1 MRARRYGL
9 IVFDW
14 DGTLMDS
21 AGVIA
26 DSIRA
31 ACADLGI
38 PVPSDAEARHIIGL
52 GLQEAIAA
60 LLPALPVQDYPR
72 LAERYRRHFL
82 GRDHEIPLFEGVREI
97 VTNLHDRGHMLG
109 VATGKSRRG
118 LERVLDHTG
127 LGQYFHASRCADECH
142 SKPHPAMILELMDAF
157 GIKPSDTL
165 MIGDTS
171 HDGEM
176 AANAGVDFLAVSY
189 GAHPR
194 ELLTAYP
201 ALACCHTPSEL
212 RRWLLANA

>member
-21 AGVIA
+21 AGAIA

-31 ACADLGI
+31 ACADLGV

-60 LLPALPVQDYPR
+60 LLPALPMHDYPR
-72 LAERYRRHFL
+72 LAERYRHHFL
-82 GRDHEIPLFEGVREI
+82 GRDHDIPLFEGVREI
-97 VTNLHDRGHMLG
+97 VADLHARGHMLG

-127 LGQYFHASRCADECH
+127 LGQYFHASRCADECQ
-142 SKPHPAMILELMDAF
+142 SKPHPAMILELMETLGAEPA
-157 GIKPSDTL
+157 GTL

-171 HDGEM
+171 HDSEM
-176 AANAGVDFLAVSY
+176 AANAGVDFVAVSY
-189 GAHPR
+189 GAHSR
-194 ELLTAYP
+194 ELLSASP
-201 ALACCHTPSEL
+201 ALTCCHTPSEL
-212 RRWLLANA
+212 REWLLANA

>member
-1 MRARRYGL
+1 
-9 IVFDW
+9 
-14 DGTLMDS
+14 
-21 AGVIA
+21 
-26 DSIRA
+26 
-31 ACADLGI
+31 
-38 PVPSDAEARHIIGL
+38 VPSDAEARHIIGL

-118 LERVLDHTG
+118 LERALDHTG

-212 RRWLLANA
+212 RRWLLENA